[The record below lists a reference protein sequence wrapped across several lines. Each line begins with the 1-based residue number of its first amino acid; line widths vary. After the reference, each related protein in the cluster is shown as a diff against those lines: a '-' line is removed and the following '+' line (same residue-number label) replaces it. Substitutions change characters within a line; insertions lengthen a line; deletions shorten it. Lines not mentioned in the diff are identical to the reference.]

1 MSLSFLVESYR
12 PGITEA
18 EALATGLRAR
28 EVAAESRRTGQ
39 EIRFVASYL
48 VGVDEATLCLFE
60 ASSMAIVE
68 ETCRRAE
75 LPFERIVPVVPIGV
89 DPGGQTGPGIT

>member
-1 MSLSFLVESYR
+1 MSRSFLVESYW

-18 EALATGLRAR
+18 EALARGLRAR
-28 EVAAESRRTGQ
+28 EAAAESSRVGQ

-48 VGVDEATLCLFE
+48 VGVDEATLSLFE
-60 ASSMAIVE
+60 AGSMAIVE

-75 LPFERIVPVVPIGV
+75 LPFERIVSVVPIGLDLSFREPV
-89 DPGGQTGPGIT
+89 C